1 MKYRITPLLIG
12 DMVRFTVETKNHWW
26 NRWQYIFDG
35 NYPRLFSSEELKI
48 IKNYKKIKKWY
59 TRRDNIKHFK

>member
-1 MKYRITPLLIG
+1 MKYRVTPLLIG

-26 NRWQYIFDG
+26 NRWHYIFDG

-48 IKNYKKIKKWY
+48 IKNCKK
-59 TRRDNIKHFK
+59 